1 MKLNGK
7 FLRSRRSTLVGG
19 LLPVPGSSSIERN
32 SGSDLLS
39 RRDISIRILS
49 CNLLII
55 FLSKSNLSVSSKLIC
70 FLRS

>member
-1 MKLNGK
+1 M
-7 FLRSRRSTLVGG
+7 
-19 LLPVPGSSSIERN
+19 PGSSSIEPN